1 MVHSIHTVHDTNT
14 TGNEMFEKLGTVG
27 SLTNLVVYL
36 TTVFNMKGGSCTC
49 CCYKRKLFWSV
60 VVGVTVSRQSYKRL
74 KHKLII

>member
-1 MVHSIHTVHDTNT
+1 MVHDTNT